1 MMLDAA
7 GMWSRGS
14 AARQAHSRASVCCY
28 PARLHASLV
37 TSCLSTYQARAAA
50 LLSLTPRN
58 QDDLRLRRWMMTD
71 QTADEPRAADT
82 GVAAQI
88 GGLCVLKGTIIY
100 AATLTFSGF
109 YIYFMLE
116 IFQAHGKP
124 PSFDPA
130 MVSASAALAGVLGSA
145 FALVIGLP
153 TDKNAVNTGIQEA
166 IDNAAKPKEK
176 IVPWLRK
183 ILSYEPRNAQ
193 SSSWPMTFGI
203 WAYALVASG
212 VAVTYFLNQNQTPD
226 AIKTLAVAFAGYV
239 IALLTSVYQL
249 TTNGA

>member
-1 MMLDAA
+1 
-7 GMWSRGS
+7 
-14 AARQAHSRASVCCY
+14 
-28 PARLHASLV
+28 
-37 TSCLSTYQARAAA
+37 
-50 LLSLTPRN
+50 
-58 QDDLRLRRWMMTD
+58 MTD
-71 QTADEPRAADT
+71 QAVSATGAADN

-100 AATLTFSGF
+100 ATTLTFAGF

-116 IFQAHGKP
+116 IFQANGKP
-124 PSFDPA
+124 PTFDPA

-153 TDKNAVNTGIQEA
+153 TDKSSVNPGIQEA
-166 IDNAAKPKEK
+166 IDNAAKPMEK

-203 WAYALVASG
+203 WAYAVVASA
-212 VAVTYFLNQNQTPD
+212 VAVTYFLNQNETPD
-226 AIKTLAVAFAGYV
+226 TIETLAVAFAGYV
-239 IALLTSVYQL
+239 IALLNSVYQL
-249 TTNGA
+249 TTNGG